1 MSLRNLSYEQKQ
13 QFVGFLETICQE
25 LEITESQ
32 YKEAQRR
39 YETIGNWLSESDD
52 YRLMLSQ
59 IYPQGSIKLGTTVK
73 PISHDEFDV
82 DLVYHLKMVNG
93 DTSPSA
99 VNKLVGDRLRENQ
112 KYEEMMEPLKRG
124 WRINYANEFHLDITP
139 SIKNPKC
146 QNGGELVPDRKL
158 QDWKPS
164 NPLGYAKWFE
174 KHAQLKPLMFV
185 EMAAKTEVEPFPGQ
199 SKFKGVLKR
208 SVQLF
213 KRHRDVYFKNKNNDI
228 KPISIIITTLAAKSY
243 KNCIE
248 NRTYANELD
257 LLMDILEGMEIF
269 IETYYFNGKQIY
281 VVPNDTTEGENFAEK
296 WNTDPRL
303 AEAFYE
309 WNKAAISLIN
319 NLWTLEGWDVITA
332 KMSESF
338 GAKVVHSAA
347 DKFTQAIN
355 DARKNKTLSVIHGI
369 GFAANKGIKVPRNTF
384 FGK

>member
-1 MSLRNLSYEQKQ
+1 MSLQNLSYEQKQ

-32 YKEAQRR
+32 HKEAQRR
-39 YETIGNWLSESDD
+39 YETIGNWLSKSDD

-59 IYPQGSIKLGTTVK
+59 IYPQGSIKIGTTVK

-99 VNKLVGDRLRENQ
+99 VNKLVGDRLRVDQ
-112 KYEEMMEPLKRG
+112 KYKKMMEPLKRG

-139 SIKNPKC
+139 SIKNPQC

-174 KHAQLKPLMFV
+174 AHAALQPQMII
-185 EMAAKTEVEPFPGQ
+185 EMAAKAEVEPFPGQ
-199 SKFKGVLKR
+199 SQFKGVLKR
-208 SVQLF
+208 SVQIF
-213 KRHRDVYFKNKNNDI
+213 KRLRDVYFQYKNSEI
-228 KPISIIITTLAAKSY
+228 KPISVIITTLAAKSY
-243 KNCIE
+243 KNCVE
-248 NRTYANELD
+248 NRQHSSELD
-257 LLMDILEGMEIF
+257 LLMDILDGMEDF
-269 IETYYFNGKQIY
+269 IRIYNISGKKIY
-281 VVPNDTTEGENFAEK
+281 VVPNETTTGENFAEK
-296 WNTDPRL
+296 WNIDHKR
-303 AEAFYE
+303 ADAFYE
-309 WNKAAISLIN
+309 WKEAALSTLN
-319 NLWTLEGWDVITA
+319 NFWTLEGWDVINA

-338 GAKVVHSAA
+338 GPRVVRRSFS
-347 DKFTQAIN
+347 KYNQAIN
-355 DARKNKTLSVIHGI
+355 DSRTNRTLKVLPGI
-369 GFAANKGIKVPRNTF
+369 GFAANKGIKVPPNTF

>member
-52 YRLMLSQ
+52 YRLILSQ

-93 DTSPSA
+93 ATSPSA

-164 NPLGYAKWFE
+164 NPIGYAKWFE
-174 KHAQLKPLMFV
+174 KHATIEPLMFV
-185 EMAAKTEVEPFPGQ
+185 EMAAKAEVEPFPGQ
-199 SKFKGVLKR
+199 SKFKGILKR

-213 KRHRDVYFKNKNNDI
+213 KRHRDVYFQNKNNEI

-248 NRTYANELD
+248 NRTYVNELD

-269 IETYYFNGKQIY
+269 IKIYHFNGKQIY
-281 VVPNDTTEGENFAEK
+281 VVPNDTTVGENFAEK

-303 AEAFYE
+303 AKAFYE
-309 WNKAAISLIN
+309 WNEAAISLIN

-355 DARKNKTLSVIHGI
+355 DARKNKTLSVIPGI
-369 GFAANKGIKVPRNTF
+369 GFAANKGIKVPQNTF

>member
-213 KRHRDVYFKNKNNDI
+213 KRHRDVYFKNNDI

-303 AEAFYE
+303 AEVFYE
-309 WNKAAISLIN
+309 WNEAAISLIN

>member
-213 KRHRDVYFKNKNNDI
+213 KRHRDVYFKNNDI

-309 WNKAAISLIN
+309 WNEAAISLIN
-319 NLWTLEGWDVITA
+319 NLWRLEGWDVITA